1 MGRTSSQ
8 PQVNLGLLCNNSLKF
23 QHQVL
28 LADIHAESHCS
39 LPTIGGFSLGGGG
52 GGEGVGGVN
61 RLFSPPEKKTFIR
74 KILLFLTLSRLER
87 FAFLQELL
95 RKREIPPK

>member
-1 MGRTSSQ
+1 MDRTSSQ
-8 PQVNLGLLCNNSLKF
+8 PKVNLRLLCNNSLQI

-28 LADIHAESHCS
+28 LAYIHAESHCS
-39 LPTIGGFSLGGGG
+39 LPTTGGLSLGRGGGG
-52 GGEGVGGVN
+52 GGGVN
-61 RLFSPPEKKTFIR
+61 RLFSPPEKKTFLR

-95 RKREIPPK
+95 RKIEIPPK